1 MSLVIL
7 APQIMAAAA
16 LDMAIIGST
25 ISEANAAAAVPTMGL
40 LAAAEDEVSAAIAAL
55 FDSYAREYQA
65 LSAQMSTFHDQVV
78 GALTA
83 GAASYASAEAANM
96 LPMEELLN
104 LVNAPTQLLLGR
116 PLIGDGADGN
126 AANPNGQ
133 AGGLLFGNGGNG
145 YNSNSARV
153 AGGAG
158 GNAGLWGNGGLGGS
172 GGAGAAGGPG
182 GHGGLLYGDG
192 AAGGN
197 GGSGVASVASGT
209 NGGSGGSGG
218 SAGLWGNGGH
228 GGAGGNGT
236 GSTGT
241 SGAVGGSGG
250 AGG

>member
-133 AGGLLFGNGGNG
+133 AGDCC
-145 YNSNSARV
+145 SAMAATGTTATAPGWPAALAV
-153 AGGAG
+153 TPGCGAT
-158 GNAGLWGNGGLGGS
+158 
-172 GGAGAAGGPG
+172 
-182 GHGGLLYGDG
+182 
-192 AAGGN
+192 
-197 GGSGVASVASGT
+197 VASAVPVGRARPADPAVT
-209 NGGSGGSGG
+209 
-218 SAGLWGNGGH
+218 AGCCMATALP
-228 GGAGGNGT
+228 AAT
-236 GSTGT
+236 
-241 SGAVGGSGG
+241 VGPV
-250 AGG
+250 

>member
-158 GNAGLWGNGGLGGS
+158 GNAGLWGNGGSGGIGGS
-172 GGAGAAGGPG
+172 AS
-182 GHGGLLYGDG
+182 LI
-192 AAGGN
+192 GN
-197 GGSGVASVASGT
+197 GGT
-209 NGGSGGSGG
+209 
-218 SAGLWGNGGH
+218 
-228 GGAGGNGT
+228 
-236 GSTGT
+236 
-241 SGAVGGSGG
+241 GGSGG
-250 AGG
+250 AGGAGGTGVFSTSLSGSRGLGGPGGTAGRLSGMPGANG